1 MSSIETVQQSIEEL
15 IEKFE
20 GDPNFFTS
28 EMDFHCYLYHL
39 LVSKEN
45 LQRNFIS
52 KDEKNTGLVHAEYPS
67 VLGFHV
73 DLVVFEPKTIANY
86 KLKEQRVMC
95 QIEIKV
101 WRSIARFNVEN
112 ERQLRGRLGEDKQA
126 HKFIIYLYLA
136 KKPEYWQEFLADLR
150 KLKGENEKI
159 FLESTTAQA
168 LVTKIEP
175 GISW

>member
-1 MSSIETVQQSIEEL
+1 MSYIEIVEQCIKEL

-20 GDPNFFTS
+20 QDPHFFTS
-28 EMDFHCYLYHL
+28 EWDFHCYLYHL
-39 LVSKEN
+39 LVSKET
-45 LQRNFIS
+45 LQDNFIS
-52 KDEKNTGLVHAEYPS
+52 KDKKNTGLVHAEYS
-67 VLGFHV
+67 SILGYPV
-73 DLVVFEPKTIANY
+73 DLVIFDPKTIANY

-126 HKFIIYLYLA
+126 HKFIIYFYLA

-150 KLKGENEKI
+150 KLKEENENV

-168 LVTKIEP
+168 LVTKIKPEL
-175 GISW
+175 S